1 MTVLK
6 TFVEL
11 TGGDKDLAKKLE
23 DLYVD
28 VEKVDMIVGCQC
40 GKPHLHNSPLNM
52 TANLNINLKHRSF
65 IC

>member
-1 MTVLK
+1 MTVPK

-11 TGGDKDLAKKLE
+11 TGGNKDLAKKLE
-23 DLYVD
+23 YLYVD

-40 GKPHLHNSPLNM
+40 GKPHLHNPPFNI
-52 TANLNINLKHRSF
+52 TTNLNIDLRHRSF